1 MATESDLIRRYR
13 GAFSSDECDEI
24 ISHIDFLNKNNLMFY
39 EKESLHNQDH
49 ITSNLSHDWA
59 LDLPAYSRIS
69 ELIIPKFKPCVDEYL
84 MTFSILQTYKFLLY
98 DLKIKKIP
106 IGGGFHAWHFE
117 NGSISCSQR
126 KFVVQLYLND
136 NFEGGETEFLYQN
149 RREEAVK
156 GDVLIF
162 PAGFTHAHRGNPPIG
177 NSKYLV
183 TSWGVVQDGE

>member
-24 ISHIDFLNKNNLMFY
+24 ISHIDFLNKNNLMFH

-84 MTFSILQTYKFLLY
+84 TTFSLLQSYKFLLY

-117 NGSISCSQR
+117 NGTISCSQR

-136 NFEGGETEFLYQN
+136 DFEGGETEFLYQN

-162 PAGFTHAHRGNPPIG
+162 PAGYTHPHRGNPPIG
-177 NSKYLV
+177 DSKYLV